1 MHFGNDTLDRLLDE
15 KTQGENFVTLHQTEK
30 TPEKSKEES
39 TPRFVKKKFSKKN
52 EKFFFIRSSR
62 HQSERSERSAQGT
75 DDQSYRSSRYSVDQ
89 SISLSTISGGNDE
102 KSISLSE
109 AYDSSEVSD
118 PAIRNYMATHADQSE
133 DEKSKISVLEKT
145 SEDDSW

>member
-1 MHFGNDTLDRLLDE
+1 MHFGNDTLDRLLDD

-39 TPRFVKKKFSKKN
+39 TPRFVKKNFQKKN